1 MAKPIFT
8 TFVSRSD
15 GSTVEFD
22 SLPTEE
28 KKRIAESHNRKAIE
42 TVANSEGLKVQFVEK
57 GTA

>member
-8 TFVSRSD
+8 TCVNRAD

-22 SLPTEE
+22 SLPAEE
-28 KKRIAESHNRKAIE
+28 KKKIAEAHNRKAIE